1 MKRVY
6 FLLFVILAVAGCKSC
21 PEVSSYQFDPMPEKP
36 VLERLEGSD
45 SYKAAVSNM
54 VALGIYSARLEL
66 YIVDMLWIV
75 GEIDEAERNR
85 LAEEILKRIPDP
97 YPSQ

>member
-1 MKRVY
+1 MRKLFFV
-6 FLLFVILAVAGCKSC
+6 LFVVLAVAGCKSS

-36 VLERLEGSD
+36 VLERLEGSEA
-45 SYKAAVSNM
+45 YKAAVSNM
-54 VALGIYSARLEL
+54 VVLGIYSARLEL

-85 LAEEILKRIPDP
+85 LAEDILKRIPD
-97 YPSQ
+97 SD